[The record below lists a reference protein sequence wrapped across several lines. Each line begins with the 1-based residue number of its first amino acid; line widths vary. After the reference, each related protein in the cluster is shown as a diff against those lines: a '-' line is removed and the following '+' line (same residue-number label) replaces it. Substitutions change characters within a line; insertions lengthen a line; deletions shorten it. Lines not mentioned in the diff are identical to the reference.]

1 MRLVKPQHILSK
13 RRAVVV
19 VEVSVML
26 RSTFINHGYGKQK
39 YVQGSTAQAKA
50 QAAATTE
57 TRAEVGQEMWEKN
70 GEGRGGGLRERM
82 LTQVVR
88 HE

>member
-1 MRLVKPQHILSK
+1 MKLVKPQHILSK

-39 YVQGSTAQAKA
+39 YVQGSTAQA
-50 QAAATTE
+50 AATTE
-57 TRAEVGQEMWEKN
+57 TRAEVGQEMWKKK

>member
-1 MRLVKPQHILSK
+1 MRLVNPQHILSK

-39 YVQGSTAQAKA
+39 YVQGSTAQA
-50 QAAATTE
+50 AATTE
-57 TRAEVGQEMWEKN
+57 TRAEVGQEMCEKKK
-70 GEGRGGGLRERM
+70 GKRE
-82 LTQVVR
+82 VGAYVSAC
-88 HE
+88 

>member
-39 YVQGSTAQAKA
+39 YVQGSTAQA
-50 QAAATTE
+50 AATTE
-57 TRAEVGQEMWEKN
+57 TRAEVGQEMCEKN

>member
-57 TRAEVGQEMWEKN
+57 TRAKVGQEMWEKK
-70 GEGRGGGLRERM
+70 GEGRDGGLRERM

>member
-39 YVQGSTAQAKA
+39 YVQGTDRRQRQLPRLKLELKLAKKCA
-50 QAAATTE
+50 RRE
-57 TRAEVGQEMWEKN
+57 E
-70 GEGRGGGLRERM
+70 EGRGGGVRERM

>member
-39 YVQGSTAQAKA
+39 YVQGSTAQA
-50 QAAATTE
+50 AATTE
-57 TRAEVGQEMWEKN
+57 TRAEVGQEMCEKK

>member
-39 YVQGSTAQAKA
+39 YVQGSTAQA
-50 QAAATTE
+50 AATTE

>member
-39 YVQGSTAQAKA
+39 YVQGSTAQA
-50 QAAATTE
+50 AATTE
-57 TRAEVGQEMWEKN
+57 TRAEVGQEMWEKK